1 MAKTQGRTS
10 TSPEGSKFASRSELN
25 ALLAKLPKRYS
36 RAEGEAEKEA
46 ERREAIRAALQK
58 IDPQKFQALVGR
70 AFADSLKSPSQ
81 KLGTAL
87 PPGGTPPA
95 KKTKPAGKSK
105 SRPASKQKRSR
116 PRRRGTSR

>member
-1 MAKTQGRTS
+1 LT
-10 TSPEGSKFASRSELN
+10 
-25 ALLAKLPKRYS
+25 ALLTRLTKRYPK
-36 RAEGEAEKEA
+36 AEGEAEEEA
-46 ERREAIRAALQK
+46 ERLEAIRAVLQK
-58 IDPQKFQALVGR
+58 IDPQKLQALVGR

-81 KLGTAL
+81 KLGTAR

-95 KKTKPAGKSK
+95 KKTKPAGKGK